1 MNLWLIFILIGIAAF
16 LIRISFIALIG
27 RRQFPEWL
35 RRALRFVPAAVFAA
49 IVVPELV
56 YRAGVFTPFSPQLG
70 AGLVAIVVAWRT
82 RSVLL
87 TIGGG
92 IAVLWLLNT
101 LMAR

>member
-1 MNLWLIFILIGIAAF
+1 MNLWLLFILIGLSAF

-49 IVVPELV
+49 IVVPELA
-56 YRAGVFTPFSPQLG
+56 YRSGVFTPASPQMV
-70 AGLVAIVVAWRT
+70 AGLVAIGIAWRT

-92 IAVLWLLNT
+92 LLLLWLANV
-101 LMAR
+101 LMR